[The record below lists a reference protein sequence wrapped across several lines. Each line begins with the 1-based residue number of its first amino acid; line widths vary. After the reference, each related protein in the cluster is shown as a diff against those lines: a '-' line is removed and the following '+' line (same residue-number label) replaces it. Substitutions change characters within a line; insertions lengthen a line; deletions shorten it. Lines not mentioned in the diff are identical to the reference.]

1 MSSIRKERDGV
12 KQSQLFPKPFI
23 DRCCERNRNRMRTE
37 FLRPIDGLRLPEEY
51 RALLRPGESEAG
63 VNRAVH
69 RLPRFFYE
77 VGSWE
82 EAHEIRLAPH
92 FTLAEL
98 MLVDCR
104 EARLLLSQFPHYV
117 PCAIVLHARFLED
130 FRREVDAPVFVS
142 ANGGYRSPAHQI
154 GGAKSIHA
162 WGTAA
167 NIYRIGDTFLDNAK
181 SIEKYGAIA
190 SSLSRAVLVRPFGTG
205 EKETDDHL
213 HLDLGLVSLTPHGCS
228 EAL

>member
-1 MSSIRKERDGV
+1 
-12 KQSQLFPKPFI
+12 
-23 DRCCERNRNRMRTE
+23 MRTD
-37 FLRPIDGLRLPEEY
+37 FLRPIDGLCLAEEY
-51 RALLRPGESEAG
+51 RALLRPGESETGATG
-63 VNRAVH
+63 NVH

-77 VGSWE
+77 IASWE

-117 PCAIVLHARFLED
+117 PCAIVLLARLLED
-130 FRREVDAPVFVS
+130 FRHEVGAPVFIS
-142 ANGGYRSPAHQI
+142 ANGGYRSPAHQV

-167 NIYRIGDTFLDNAK
+167 NIYRVGDTFLSDAK
-181 SIEKYGAIA
+181 SIEKYRAIA
-190 SSLSRAVLVRPFGTG
+190 ASLGPGVFVRPFGREYG
-205 EKETDDHL
+205 KTDDHL
-213 HLDLGLVSLTPHGCS
+213 HIDLGYASLTPRECS
-228 EAL
+228 EAS

>member
-1 MSSIRKERDGV
+1 MSSKI
-12 KQSQLFPKPFI
+12 
-23 DRCCERNRNRMRTE
+23 
-37 FLRPIDGLRLPEEY
+37 LRPIDGWHLAEDY
-51 RALLRPGESEAG
+51 RSLLRPGETEAG
-63 VNRAVH
+63 VNGNVH

-77 VGSWE
+77 IASWQ
-82 EAHEIRLAPH
+82 EAHEIRLVPH

-117 PCAIVLHARFLED
+117 PCAIVLLARFLED
-130 FRREVDAPVFVS
+130 FRREVDAPVFIS

-167 NIYRIGDTFLDNAK
+167 NIYRIGDTFLSETK
-181 SIEKYGAIA
+181 SIERYRTIA
-190 SSLSRAVLVRPFGTG
+190 TSLSPAVFVRPLGTERG
-205 EKETDDHL
+205 QTNDHL
-213 HLDLGLVSLTPHGCS
+213 HIDLGYASLTPYECS
-228 EAL
+228 EAS

>member
-1 MSSIRKERDGV
+1 
-12 KQSQLFPKPFI
+12 
-23 DRCCERNRNRMRTE
+23 MRTE
-37 FLRPIDGLRLPEEY
+37 FLRPIDGLHLAEEY

-63 VNRAVH
+63 ANGAVH

-77 VGSWE
+77 IGSWE

-117 PCAIVLHARFLED
+117 PCAILLLARFLED
-130 FRREVDAPVFVS
+130 FRREVDAPVFIS

-154 GGAKSIHA
+154 GGARSIHA

-167 NIYRIGDTFLDNAK
+167 NIYRVGDTFLNDVK
-181 SIEKYGAIA
+181 SIGKYGAIA
-190 SSLSRAVLVRPFGTG
+190 ASLSPAVFVRPFGLERGQTN
-205 EKETDDHL
+205 DHL
-213 HLDLGLVSLTPHGCS
+213 HIDLGFASLIPRECS
-228 EAL
+228 DAS

>member
-1 MSSIRKERDGV
+1 
-12 KQSQLFPKPFI
+12 
-23 DRCCERNRNRMRTE
+23 MRTE
-37 FLRPIDGLRLPEEY
+37 FLRPVDGLRLPEEY
-51 RALLRPGESEAG
+51 RLLLRPDESEAG
-63 VNRAVH
+63 ANGTVH

-77 VGSWE
+77 IGSWE

-117 PCAIVLHARFLED
+117 PCAILLLARFLEA
-130 FRREVDAPVFVS
+130 FRREIDAPVFIS
-142 ANGGYRSPAHQI
+142 ANGGYRSPAHEI

-167 NIYRIGDTFLDNAK
+167 NIYRIGDTFLCDTK
-181 SIEKYGAIA
+181 SMEKYRTIA
-190 SSLSRAVLVRPFGTG
+190 SVAWP
-205 EKETDDHL
+205 
-213 HLDLGLVSLTPHGCS
+213 GCFC
-228 EAL
+228 

>member
-1 MSSIRKERDGV
+1 
-12 KQSQLFPKPFI
+12 
-23 DRCCERNRNRMRTE
+23 MRA
-37 FLRPIDGLRLPEEY
+37 IDGFNFPAVY
-51 RALLRPGESEAG
+51 RALLRPAEAG
-63 VNRAVH
+63 TNFRGNVH

-77 VGSWE
+77 IGSWE

-92 FTLAEL
+92 FTPAEL

-117 PCAIVLHARFLED
+117 PCAIVLLARFLED
-130 FRREVDAPVFVS
+130 FRREVDAPVFIS

-167 NIYRIGDTFLDNAK
+167 NIYRVGDTFLSDPK
-181 SIEKYGAIA
+181 SIQKYGSIA
-190 SSLSRAVLVRPFGTG
+190 ASLSPAVFVRPFGPQRG
-205 EKETDDHL
+205 QTDDHL
-213 HLDLGLVSLTPHGCS
+213 HIDLGFVSLTPRGFS
-228 EAL
+228 EAP

>member
-1 MSSIRKERDGV
+1 
-12 KQSQLFPKPFI
+12 
-23 DRCCERNRNRMRTE
+23 MRSE
-37 FLRPIDGLRLPEEY
+37 SLRPIDGLRLAEEY

-63 VNRAVH
+63 ADGTVH

-77 VGSWE
+77 IGSWE
-82 EAHEIRLAPH
+82 EAHKIRLAPH

-104 EARLLLSQFPHYV
+104 EAKLLLSQFPHYV
-117 PCAIVLHARFLED
+117 PCAIVLLARFLED
-130 FRREVDAPVFVS
+130 FRREIDAPVFIS

-167 NIYRIGDTFLDNAK
+167 NIYRVGDTFLSDAK
-181 SIEKYGAIA
+181 AVGKYRAVA
-190 SSLSRAVLVRPFGTG
+190 ASLSPAAFVRPSGREQGQTS
-205 EKETDDHL
+205 DHL
-213 HLDLGLVSLTPHGCS
+213 HIDLGFVSLIPRECS
-228 EAL
+228 DAS